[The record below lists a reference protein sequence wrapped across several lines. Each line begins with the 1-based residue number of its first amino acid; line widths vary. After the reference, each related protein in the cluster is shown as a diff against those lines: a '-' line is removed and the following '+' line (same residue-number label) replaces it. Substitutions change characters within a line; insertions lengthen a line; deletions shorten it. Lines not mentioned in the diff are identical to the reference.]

1 MRRLALILT
10 LFLPLL
16 CASTELSD
24 RPGPRACRGAGASIL
39 RQAQQPQSSATV
51 STSPA
56 TVSAGLPE
64 KQIEQVAQR
73 LAEGQRVSLGYN
85 CTVDGYAPVELSGSL
100 LLQGNC
106 YRAEGNGVEIYC
118 DGGTRWTVDREE
130 KEVYIESSDG
140 IREVVQYKE
149 SLKTLV
155 LSDLKYLPG
164 SEDLSPF
171 TFDTVSLDS
180 SWVVTDLR

>member
-1 MRRLALILT
+1 MKRTALIFLVS
-10 LFLPLL
+10 LWLPLV
-16 CASTELSD
+16 CAAEGSATVGFGASTL
-24 RPGPRACRGAGASIL
+24 
-39 RQAQQPQSSATV
+39 SATV
-51 STSPA
+51 SA
-56 TVSAGLPE
+56 DLPE

-73 LAEGQRVSLGYN
+73 LSEGQRVSLSYS

-118 DGGTRWTVDREE
+118 DGSTRWTVDRSE

-140 IREVVQYKE
+140 IREVMQYKD
-149 SLKTLV
+149 SLKTLT
-155 LSDLKYLPG
+155 LSELKYLPG

-171 TFDTVSLDS
+171 SFDTTLLDS
-180 SWVVTDLR
+180 SWLVTDLR

>member
-1 MRRLALILT
+1 MKRLALILT

-16 CASTELSD
+16 CAAQSSAAV
-24 RPGPRACRGAGASIL
+24 GVGASIL

-51 STSPA
+51 S
-56 TVSAGLPE
+56 AGLPD

-73 LAEGQRVSLGYN
+73 LAEGQRVSLNYS
-85 CTVDGYAPVELSGSL
+85 CAVDGYAPVELSGSL

-118 DGGTRWTVDREE
+118 DGSTRWTVDREE

-164 SEDLSPF
+164 SEGLSPF
-171 TFDTVSLDS
+171 TFDTASLDS

>member
-1 MRRLALILT
+1 MKRLALILT

-16 CASTELSD
+16 CA
-24 RPGPRACRGAGASIL
+24 A
-39 RQAQQPQSSATV
+39 QSS
-51 STSPA
+51 A

-73 LAEGQRVSLGYN
+73 LAEGQRVSLGYS
-85 CTVDGYAPVELSGSL
+85 CTVDGYAPVELNGSL

-118 DGGTRWTVDREE
+118 DGSTRWTVDRDE

-155 LSDLKYLPG
+155 LSDLKYFPG

-171 TFDTVSLDS
+171 TFDTASLDS
-180 SWVVTDLR
+180 SWVITDLR